1 MFLGKVLTRMK
12 VFPEEDANLD
22 ALLAKIKGIDGNNTA
37 KIEDYVFGAKII
49 IASFVC
55 EDRAAVDFEERV
67 RSVEGVSEVQVEEV
81 GLIS

>member
-1 MFLGKVLTRMK
+1 LTRMK
-12 VFPEEDANLD
+12 VFPEEGTNLE
-22 ALLAKIKGIDGNNTA
+22 ALQAKIKAIEGNNTV

-55 EDRAAVDFEERV
+55 DDKSAVDFEERV

>member
-1 MFLGKVLTRMK
+1 MGKVLTRMK
-12 VFPEEDANLD
+12 VFPEEGTNLD
-22 ALLAKIKGIDGNNTA
+22 ALLAKIKAIDGNNTA

-55 EDRAAVDFEERV
+55 DDKSAVDFEERV
-67 RSVEGVSEVQVEEV
+67 RAVEGVSEVQVEEV